1 MNGFAQPGYLK
12 RIRSNDF
19 NSSKINILTKSAC
32 RPGGS
37 VLLSAQPTF
46 ARNLCSM
53 IFKRSMVSELANSAG
68 GVFTVLFTIVL
79 AVGMVRILS
88 LAAGGRIDNGTVL
101 QMVLYNA
108 LTNLPPL
115 LTLSLFI
122 AVLMTMMRWWQD
134 NEMVVW
140 FSSGGR
146 SLFSWVPPVLRFA
159 LPFVVAVGV
168 LSIVISPWARSQTE
182 ITRNEFAQRDEV
194 NRLAPGRFIETM
206 GGKRVFF
213 IESQGESPNEV
224 GRIFMAERTSKGEST
239 VTAERGTVEI
249 NSEGDRY
256 IVLHNGRRHETA
268 LDTPVTRVVEFD
280 EYAVRLDIKVD
291 KRLESGKVSAQP
303 MTVLF
308 AGMTPDQQ
316 AQIFWR
322 FSWPA
327 AAFLLALFAIPLSA
341 SNPRAG
347 RSLNIIIAALVFILY
362 LNAISV
368 VQTWIE
374 QGKFGYMT
382 GLFLLHGFVSML
394 CALFFI
400 RRVYMMRWLPVW
412 CSPWY
417 WRRRLISSKEN

>member
-1 MNGFAQPGYLK
+1 
-12 RIRSNDF
+12 
-19 NSSKINILTKSAC
+19 
-32 RPGGS
+32 
-37 VLLSAQPTF
+37 
-46 ARNLCSM
+46 
-53 IFKRSMVSELANSAG
+53 MVSELANSAG

-115 LTLSLFI
+115 LTLSLFV

-146 SLFSWVPPVLRFA
+146 SLFSWVAPVLRFS
-159 LPFVVAVGV
+159 LPFVVAIGV
-168 LSIVISPWARSQTE
+168 LSVVISPWARSQTE

-206 GGKRVFF
+206 GGRRVFF
-213 IESQGESPNEV
+213 IESQGKSSNEV
-224 GRIFMAERTSKGEST
+224 GRIFMAERTSKGESA
-239 VTAERGTVEI
+239 VTAQRGTVEI

-256 IVLHNGRRHETA
+256 IVLHNGRRYETA
-268 LDTPVTRVVEFD
+268 VDSPATRVVEFD
-280 EYAVRLDIKVD
+280 EYGVRLDIKVD
-291 KRLESGKVSAQP
+291 KSLGSCKVSAQP
-303 MTVLF
+303 MTVLL
-308 AGMTPDQQ
+308 AGLTPDQQ
-316 AQIFWR
+316 GQIFWR
-322 FSWPA
+322 FSWPI

-347 RSLNIIIAALVFILY
+347 RSLNVIIAALVFILY

-368 VQTWIE
+368 VETWIE
-374 QGKFGYMT
+374 QGKYGYIS
-382 GLFLLHGFVSML
+382 GLLLLHGFVAVI
-394 CALFFI
+394 CAIFFI

-412 CSPWY
+412 CSIWY
-417 WRRRLISSKEN
+417 WRRQNSSKEN